1 MLKCMTTLRLML
13 SDETLKQGR
22 NRSWLLILKIIIIYH
37 FNNSSLINAV
47 ISY

>member
-1 MLKCMTTLRLML
+1 MLNCMATLRLMP

-22 NRSWLLILKIIIIYH
+22 NRSWVLILKIVIIYH
-37 FNNSSLINAV
+37 FNSSSLINAV